1 MADKFFKTRYY
12 DDLNVGDSWRTNTK
26 TITETDMVLFNS
38 MLGIALPAFVDEEY
52 MKSGTIFGRR
62 FATGVMT
69 IPLAAGLFTQLHL
82 LDDSLMAMLG
92 MESKMLKP
100 LFAGDTIY
108 VDVEV
113 IGKKE
118 TSKPDR
124 GVVRFLYL
132 TKNQRHETLAE
143 ITEVIMVKRVQKQ

>member
-1 MADKFFKTRYY
+1 MSDKFFKTRYY
-12 DDLNVGDSWRTNTK
+12 DDLHIGDSWRTNTK

-52 MKSGTIFGRR
+52 MKSGTPFGRR

-82 LDDSLMAMLG
+82 LDDSLIAMLG

-100 LFAGDTIY
+100 LFTGDTIY

-113 IGKKE
+113 ADKKA
-118 TSKPDR
+118 TSKPNR
-124 GVVRFLYL
+124 GVVHFLYV
-132 TKNQRHETLAE
+132 TKNQREEVLAE
-143 ITEVIMVKRVQKQ
+143 ITEIIMVKRISK

>member
-132 TKNQRHETLAE
+132 TKNQSHETLAE
-143 ITEVIMVKRVQKQ
+143 ITEVIMVKRVQKR

>member
-1 MADKFFKTRYY
+1 MPGKFFKTRYY
-12 DDLNVGDSWRTNTK
+12 DDLNVGDTWRTNTK
-26 TITETDMVLFNS
+26 TVTETDMVIFNS

-52 MKSGTIFGRR
+52 MTEGTIFGRR

-92 MESKMLKP
+92 MECKMKKP
-100 LFAGDTIY
+100 LFSGDTIF

-113 IGKKE
+113 VDKKE

-124 GVVRFLYL
+124 GIVHFLYL
-132 TKNQRHETLAE
+132 TKNQRQEIIAE
-143 ITEVIMVKRVQKQ
+143 ITEIIMVKRVRR

>member
-1 MADKFFKTRYY
+1 MPDKFFKTRYY
-12 DDLNVGDSWRTNTK
+12 DDLNVGDAWRSNSK
-26 TITETDMVLFNS
+26 TITETDMVTFNS

-52 MKSGTIFGRR
+52 MKEGAIFGRR

-82 LDDSLMAMLG
+82 VDESLMAMLG
-92 MESKMLKP
+92 MECRMKNP
-100 LFAGDTIY
+100 LFVGDTIY

-113 IGKKE
+113 VDKKE

-124 GVVRFLYL
+124 GVVHFRYL
-132 TKNQRHETLAE
+132 TKNQRHEILAE
-143 ITEVIMVKRVQKQ
+143 ITEIIMVKRVQK